1 MSDPGFWRR
10 GMSRRGTTIV
20 IVVCVVI
27 IVGALVYAGVSGL
40 LF

>member
-1 MSDPGFWRR
+1 VSDPGFWRR
-10 GMSRRGTTIV
+10 GMSRRGATIL